1 MIRIVSFTETHVDQ
15 GTART
20 CPQADELLRDL
31 ESDRRSLISRL
42 KTPWNLMIIQG
53 GTAAAYVAQAAFAP
67 TGAEYRPSRVHCLS
81 FVVVLVVCS
90 AIQRHTG
97 LRFKRSG
104 ARARRVFA
112 AWAVS
117 PLVSKSVAKGWQR
130 PPTVQRIR
138 MIPRFFQVAQQ
149 RGAAFAADMDTLV
162 ATPIGASPRT
172 KRMEQVLAL
181 EGAAAPTVVLAGGRY
196 PWRAARPV
204 GHVRRARPGRGPRP
218 PGFAR
223 GAARARGRR
232 LGRPITGRSLRPR
245 PWPDPGSSRPGT
257 G

>member
-1 MIRIVSFTETHVDQ
+1 MPTSVGAACLCNASSPPRITSQSRVFGSSSMCGFSRRTDWRLNRKTEGCDNPSVKRLNRRMPGGSGQWLARVVSVP
-15 GTART
+15 GR
-20 CPQADELLRDL
+20 P
-31 ESDRRSLISRL
+31 S
-42 KTPWNLMIIQG
+42 G
-53 GTAAAYVAQAAFAP
+53 GTTSQIRAPHGSSPGWCDGGVSTSAAKDA
-67 TGAEYRPSRVHCLS
+67 RWS
-81 FVVVLVVCS
+81 S
-90 AIQRHTG
+90 ANP
-97 LRFKRSG
+97 
-104 ARARRVFA
+104 V
-112 AWAVS
+112 
-117 PLVSKSVAKGWQR
+117 
-130 PPTVQRIR
+130 IR
-138 MIPRFFQVAQQ
+138 MILRFSCRVVV
-149 RGAAFAADMDTLV
+149 RGRAFAADMDTLV

-204 GHVRRARPGRGPRP
+204 GHIRRARPGRGPRP
-218 PGFAR
+218 PRFAR